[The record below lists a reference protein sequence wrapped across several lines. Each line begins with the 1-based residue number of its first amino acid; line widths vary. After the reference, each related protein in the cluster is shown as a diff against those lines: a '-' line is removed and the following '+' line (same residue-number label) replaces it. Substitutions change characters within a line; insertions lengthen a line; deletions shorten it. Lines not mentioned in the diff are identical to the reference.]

1 MKFIIRKTRIFFW
14 LLPIMIYGANLTSKK
29 IIENLE
35 KTISEKNTLKADFE
49 ETYIWELTGE
59 KQTIQGEFILRG
71 EDHFRI
77 TTDDQIIVS
86 DGETIWMYNIPSH
99 RVLIDRLVN
108 SDDTILPRQ
117 ILLKHQNN
125 YRYQMI
131 MEEKIFDHPCYVIQL
146 TSETEDIFIQKVRV
160 WVNKK
165 NWIPQKI
172 EQTDLNQNVTIYL
185 LKKVE
190 LGIPVEDNQF
200 RFQMPDS
207 TEIID
212 MR

>member
-1 MKFIIRKTRIFFW
+1 M
-14 LLPIMIYGANLTSKK
+14 LLPIMIYGANLSSKK

-59 KQTIQGEFILRG
+59 KQTIQGEFILKG

-77 TTDDQIIVS
+77 TTNDQIIVS

-125 YRYQMI
+125 YRNQMI

-146 TSETEDIFIQKVRV
+146 TSETEDIFIPKVRV
-160 WVNKK
+160 WVNQK

-200 RFQMPDS
+200 RFQIPDS
-207 TEIID
+207 AEIID